1 MTCKQV
7 ESLLARAGDGTLD
20 RARQEQLDTH
30 LATCATCRDAL
41 ECQTKMWELL
51 SRGPSAPVPLGFST
65 RVMASL
71 ESDPA
76 SGESS
81 WMDALN
87 WRAWTFRLTPV
98 AATLLITAFLGLG
111 RGANPELVGAIDFS
125 SLVMAWVVPESE
137 TALDG
142 VTLLSTDDET
152 DAFLRDILRA
162 FDTAAVR

>member
-71 ESDPA
+71 ES
-76 SGESS
+76 GESS
-81 WMDALN
+81 WMDALD

-125 SLVMAWVVPESE
+125 SLVVAWVVPESE

-142 VTLLSTDDET
+142 VTVLSTDDET
-152 DAFLRDILRA
+152 DAFLRDILRV